1 MRRIGL
7 RIMRGKATALLIA
20 SSLVMGLSSLP
31 AKADC
36 SKLEVLACAAA
47 YAGGGGVLSVYCAKC
62 LFISLDTSGQG
73 SERETLTARTS
84 PLRATPYGDPK
95 KGFGDYT
102 PVTLPPERGH
112 PAGKDTGIP
121 IRMGTATAVPPPQYF
136 RPR

>member
-20 SSLVMGLSSLP
+20 ISLVMGLSSLP

-73 SERETLTARTS
+73 SETR
-84 PLRATPYGDPK
+84 
-95 KGFGDYT
+95 
-102 PVTLPPERGH
+102 H
-112 PAGKDTGIP
+112 P
-121 IRMGTATAVPPPQYF
+121 R
-136 RPR
+136 RRNPRLD